1 MTTRALL
8 TVKLSMHELYRWGH
22 VSWKCVQSCNANI
35 IHEYL
40 GMIWP
45 VFVNEIGIHLIR
57 KILLELEL
65 EVCLN
70 PHVYLKSLKTDPV

>member
-1 MTTRALL
+1 MSCING
-8 TVKLSMHELYRWGH
+8 VMG
-22 VSWKCVQSCNANI
+22 KCEQSCNANI

-65 EVCLN
+65 ELEVSLN
-70 PHVYLKSLKTDPV
+70 PHVYLK